1 MATRE
6 ARRTTKRKTTLKND
20 LEFGGHSLQQK
31 RLALLNL
38 LMANG
43 VDIGIITEAEVPAS
57 SHGNFNVK
65 GYHSY
70 LPHPSNL

>member
-1 MATRE
+1 
-6 ARRTTKRKTTLKND
+6 
-20 LEFGGHSLQQK
+20 LQQK